1 MLRCLVASGTEPTPG
16 ARAVEAARLIS
27 LFLGDLC
34 VVAMASEDRRTFG
47 PFAVESRNER
57 MTAMMRTAIDG
68 ANHERG
74 AWPLAGRTLISGEPV
89 VIDRI
94 RPGELEGIVNPAMD
108 GYLGQYGMSAMAFV
122 PMRGERGSIGVIG
135 MGRGPGRPAYTP
147 AEVGAAQRIADAV
160 AEDVT
165 ARPGACCRCC

>member
-1 MLRCLVASGTEPTPG
+1 MLRCLVASGTEPRPG

-34 VVAMASEDRRTFG
+34 VVAMASEDRRMFG
-47 PFAVESRNER
+47 PFAVDSRNEK
-57 MTAMMRTAIDG
+57 MTAMMRTAIHG

-94 RPGELEGIVNPAMD
+94 RPGELEGVVNPAMD
-108 GYLGQYGMSAMAFV
+108 GYLGRYGMSTPPRRMLCCSSRSCKRRSTPPSPIYLKRSAW
-122 PMRGERGSIGVIG
+122 PSSCGVT
-135 MGRGPGRPAYTP
+135 RS
-147 AEVGAAQRIADAV
+147 
-160 AEDVT
+160 
-165 ARPGACCRCC
+165 